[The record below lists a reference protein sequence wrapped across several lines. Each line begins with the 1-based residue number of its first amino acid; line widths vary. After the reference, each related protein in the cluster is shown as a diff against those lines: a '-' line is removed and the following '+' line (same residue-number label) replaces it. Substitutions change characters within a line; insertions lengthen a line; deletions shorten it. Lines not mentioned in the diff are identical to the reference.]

1 MTEQNASSRVV
12 LVTGAGS
19 GIGEAT
25 ARRFAGAGDR
35 VLVTDI
41 DHAAAARV
49 ADDIGKVTYAIQLD
63 VRDPGQWERAVDE
76 AEKTAGGPV
85 EVLVNNAGLIW
96 NSPIEDSD
104 VDQWRRVVDVT
115 LVGSM
120 LGIRAVVPAMRRAG
134 HGVIV
139 NTGSTAGLA
148 GFLGLSAYSSSK
160 WGLRGLTKCA
170 ALELAAYQIR
180 VNMVVPGVIE
190 TPASRAAGFPT
201 TLPNQPIP
209 QVAQPSVIANA
220 TYYLASDEAS
230 YVTGSELVVDGGRT
244 IGAAR

>member
-1 MTEQNASSRVV
+1 MTKQSTSSRVV

-25 ARRFAGAGDR
+25 ARRFAEAGDR
-35 VLVTDI
+35 VLVTDVAL
-41 DHAAAARV
+41 DAAQHV
-49 ADDIGKVTYAIQLD
+49 ASELGDGAHAIQLD
-63 VRDPGQWERAVDE
+63 VSDPEQWDQTVAE
-76 AEKTAGGPV
+76 AEEKAGGPI

-96 NSPIEDSD
+96 NNRIEDTD
-104 VDQWRRVVDVT
+104 VAQWRRVVDIT
-115 LVGSM
+115 MIGTM
-120 LGIRAVVPAMRRAG
+120 LGIRAVVPQMRRAG
-134 HGVIV
+134 KGVIV

-148 GFLGLSAYSSSK
+148 GFVGLSAYSSSK

-170 ALELAAYQIR
+170 ALELADDKIR

-201 TLPNQPIP
+201 TLPGQPVP
-209 QVAQPSVIANA
+209 QVAQPIVIANA
-220 TYYLASDEAS
+220 SYYLASPDAY